1 MLSQILHYKTQG
13 CGKEYELM
21 EEHLIEIFLDEA
33 SQLEMLVA
41 NLYLIF
47 EKLFSEDELFWHQ
60 LAVEEKNHAALIEN
74 IKNSPG
80 CSNQFVSSFA
90 PELLQEI
97 LQTKELVSSL
107 IVKYSEVKPDRKT
120 AFNTAINIEKS
131 AGEIAYQNFMTQDV
145 DSWILLGLQKL
156 NEYDRDHIDR
166 LKQYAKE
173 NMIF

>member
-1 MLSQILHYKTQG
+1 
-13 CGKEYELM
+13 M
-21 EEHLIEIFLDEA
+21 EEHLIQIFLDEA

-41 NLYLIF
+41 DLYSIF

-80 CSNQFVSSFA
+80 CSIKFVSSFA
-90 PELLQEI
+90 PDLIQEI
-97 LQTKELVSSL
+97 LKTKELVSSL
-107 IVKYSEVKPDRKT
+107 IVKYSEEKPDRKT
-120 AFNTAINIEKS
+120 AFNTAISIEKS
-131 AGEIAYQNFMTQDV
+131 AGEIAYQNFMTQDA

-166 LKQYAKE
+166 LEQYAEDNKV
-173 NMIF
+173 F